1 MIFVMLICP
10 VKEQCPSYHEEV
22 KYIDVDVHRMINEL
36 SVHIHIQNDVQ
47 IKISLNVCEGV
58 RLPYFFIY
66 IFFWIIFFSDKWND
80 YVLALQKI
88 IIVSYSKK
96 WFVNNQNSRE
106 KRRKV
111 YEN

>member
-1 MIFVMLICP
+1 MLICP

-22 KYIDVDVHRMINEL
+22 NYTDVDVHRMINEL

-66 IFFWIIFFSDKWND
+66 IYIFFFGLIFFSDKWND

-96 WFVNNQNSRE
+96 WFVNQNSRE

>member
-1 MIFVMLICP
+1 MLICP

-22 KYIDVDVHRMINEL
+22 NYTDVDVHRKINQL

-66 IFFWIIFFSDKWND
+66 IFFFGLFFFRTNEMIM
-80 YVLALQKI
+80 Y
-88 IIVSYSKK
+88 
-96 WFVNNQNSRE
+96 
-106 KRRKV
+106 
-111 YEN
+111 

>member
-22 KYIDVDVHRMINEL
+22 NYTDVDVHRKINQL

-66 IFFWIIFFSDKWND
+66 ISLFFRTNEMIM
-80 YVLALQKI
+80 Y
-88 IIVSYSKK
+88 
-96 WFVNNQNSRE
+96 
-106 KRRKV
+106 
-111 YEN
+111 